1 MELGGGQV
9 LTRGE
14 RKEWSGR
21 KTRSLMGGA
30 GVRRIRLIGGVFG
43 LAGPRRLME
52 LGDRLVMFHYVR
64 VCLG

>member
-1 MELGGGQV
+1 MGGGPQS
-9 LTRGE
+9 
-14 RKEWSGR
+14 KADW
-21 KTRSLMGGA
+21 
-30 GVRRIRLIGGVFG
+30 GVFG

>member
-1 MELGGGQV
+1 M
-9 LTRGE
+9 E
-14 RKEWSGR
+14 RKEDPEPA
-21 KTRSLMGGA
+21 GGWGGGPQSKA
-30 GVRRIRLIGGVFG
+30 DWGVFG